1 MWAFGTICDYL
12 DDIDTLYS
20 GRPAFDKIIGYIQK
34 AKEAGA
40 EVLTGGTCESLWF
53 LTKMLFTPKLITLSG
68 DDSKGFYVQPTILLT
83 KDPKSIT
90 MVQEIFGPV
99 LTVYVYEDA
108 DWDKTLTLVDTTSD
122 YGLTGSM

>member
-1 MWAFGTICDYL
+1 
-12 DDIDTLYS
+12 
-20 GRPAFDKIIGYIQK
+20 
-34 AKEAGA
+34 
-40 EVLTGGTCESLWF
+40 
-53 LTKMLFTPKLITLSG
+53 MLFTPKLITLSG